1 MSRKVYI
8 KSRTIYLSHKSYKWV
23 ANYIHESHHMYES
36 RSSPTSF
43 LTTFL
48 TTTATSSSHE
58 VDSDEESLSLSE
70 LLAAFFF
77 FFFMLLSTCAR
88 SFWRHL
94 YTHTPQT
101 RTQTQTCT
109 HTHIHAHTYTRAH
122 ANMAFTKQ
130 GIHTHT
136 HTHTRR
142 HADTP
147 TRRHTKDTHHLVA
160 EKRCISSLLV
170 TVAHHSS
177 WLIHLYES
185 RTIIQHT
192 RHTSLSCRDQLHIF
206 VTHTS
211 IWVTNYHPTHKTHI
225 T

>member
-1 MSRKVYI
+1 MSHQLYNMSHTICMSHGRVLPLFWPP
-8 KSRTIYLSHKSYKWV
+8 SWRQQQPLPHTNSTRTR
-23 ANYIHESHHMYES
+23 S
-36 RSSPTSF
+36 RSRSLNYSPLFSF
-43 LTTFL
+43 SF
-48 TTTATSSSHE
+48 SCCSPPVH
-58 VDSDEESLSLSE
+58 
-70 LLAAFFF
+70 AAFG
-77 FFFMLLSTCAR
+77 AI
-88 SFWRHL
+88 
-94 YTHTPQT
+94 YTHTHHRHGHKHRHVHT
-101 RTQTQTCT
+101 LTYT
-109 HTHIHAHTYTRAH
+109 HTHTHVHMHTWHSPHRVFTR
-122 ANMAFTKQ
+122 
-130 GIHTHT
+130 THT
-136 HTHTRR
+136 HTHTQTSR